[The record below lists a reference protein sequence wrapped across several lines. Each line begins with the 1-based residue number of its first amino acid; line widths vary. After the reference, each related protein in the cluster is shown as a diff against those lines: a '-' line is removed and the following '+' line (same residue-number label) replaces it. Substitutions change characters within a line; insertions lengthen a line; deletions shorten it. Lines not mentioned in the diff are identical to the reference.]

1 LPLAD
6 FTGDDPEVADWL
18 AQVLTYL
25 ETPRGGLDLPL
36 DVRGTPFQQRV
47 WTALQQIPPG
57 STLSYGSV
65 ATRVGQPKAA
75 RAVAQACASNPIAV
89 VIPCHRV
96 VRSDGGL
103 GGYRWG
109 IERKR
114 ELLDREAQELGR

>member
-1 LPLAD
+1 MPLAD